1 MGSAVALRLEAGGWD
16 VAVIDERA
24 ETFQRLGDGFKG
36 TTVEGHALDI
46 ATLLAAGI
54 ERAEAVVVATNGDN
68 TNVVCAQIAQKRYG
82 VSCVVVRVLDP
93 ARARALRRA
102 RDAHGLPDL
111 GRDRRA
117 LRDGARAHGGD
128 LMYIL
133 IAGGGKVGRN
143 LAHELLQMRHEV
155 TVIEQ
160 SATRYRLLE
169 EELEHVAQHGDAT
182 ELMVLERCGIER
194 AELVV
199 AVTGDDE
206 DNIVVCQVARERYG
220 VERVIARVN
229 DPRNHELFDLLGIA
243 PSVCATTSIM
253 RLIEHELPDHEL
265 VPLLELRRE
274 GLEVVEVQ
282 LGDDAAQR
290 RVSEIALPEG
300 ARLIAVLRAGESDIA
315 GPETIVRPG
324 DQVLAIAR
332 TGLEDALRRALL
344 T

>member
-1 MGSAVALRLEAGGWD
+1 
-16 VAVIDERA
+16 
-24 ETFQRLGDGFKG
+24 
-36 TTVEGHALDI
+36 
-46 ATLLAAGI
+46 
-54 ERAEAVVVATNGDN
+54 
-68 TNVVCAQIAQKRYG
+68 
-82 VSCVVVRVLDP
+82 
-93 ARARALRRA
+93 
-102 RDAHGLPDL
+102 
-111 GRDRRA
+111 
-117 LRDGARAHGGD
+117 
-128 LMYIL
+128 MYIL

-143 LAHELLQMRHEV
+143 LAHELLKMRHEV

-160 SATRYRLLE
+160 RADRYRLLE

-282 LGDDAAQR
+282 LGDDIAQR
-290 RVSEIALPEG
+290 RVSEIPLPEG
-300 ARLIAVLRAGESDIA
+300 ARLIAVLRAGASDIA

-332 TGLEDALRRALL
+332 SGLEDDLRRALL
-344 T
+344 DVARPAPRAS

>member
-1 MGSAVALRLEAGGWD
+1 
-16 VAVIDERA
+16 
-24 ETFQRLGDGFKG
+24 
-36 TTVEGHALDI
+36 
-46 ATLLAAGI
+46 
-54 ERAEAVVVATNGDN
+54 
-68 TNVVCAQIAQKRYG
+68 
-82 VSCVVVRVLDP
+82 
-93 ARARALRRA
+93 
-102 RDAHGLPDL
+102 
-111 GRDRRA
+111 
-117 LRDGARAHGGD
+117 
-128 LMYIL
+128 MYIL

-143 LAHELLQMRHEV
+143 LAHELLKMRHEV

-160 SATRYRLLE
+160 RADRYRLLE

-182 ELMVLERCGIER
+182 ELLVLERCGIER

-274 GLEVVEVQ
+274 GIEVVEVQ
-282 LGDDAAQR
+282 LGDDIAQR

-300 ARLIAVLRAGESDIA
+300 ARLIAVLRAGASDIA

-332 TGLEDALRRALL
+332 SGLEDALRRALL

>member
-1 MGSAVALRLEAGGWD
+1 MYV
-16 VAVIDERA
+16 VI
-24 ETFQRLGDGFKG
+24 
-36 TTVEGHALDI
+36 V
-46 ATLLAAGI
+46 
-54 ERAEAVVVATNGDN
+54 
-68 TNVVCAQIAQKRYG
+68 
-82 VSCVVVRVLDP
+82 
-93 ARARALRRA
+93 
-102 RDAHGLPDL
+102 
-111 GRDRRA
+111 
-117 LRDGARAHGGD
+117 GA
-128 LMYIL
+128 
-133 IAGGGKVGRN
+133 GKVGWN
-143 LAHELLQMRHEV
+143 LARELINKRHEV
-155 TVIEQ
+155 TVIEADQ
-160 SATRYRLLE
+160 HRYAVVE
-169 EELEHVAQHGDAT
+169 QELEHSAMYGDGS
-182 ELMVLERCGIER
+182 ELWVLERSGIER
-194 AELVV
+194 ADLVV

-282 LGDDAAQR
+282 LGDDIAQR
-290 RVSEIALPEG
+290 RVSEIPLPEG
-300 ARLIAVLRAGESDIA
+300 ARLIAVLRAGASDIA

-332 TGLEDALRRALL
+332 SGLEDALRRALL

>member
-1 MGSAVALRLEAGGWD
+1 M
-16 VAVIDERA
+16 
-24 ETFQRLGDGFKG
+24 
-36 TTVEGHALDI
+36 
-46 ATLLAAGI
+46 
-54 ERAEAVVVATNGDN
+54 
-68 TNVVCAQIAQKRYG
+68 
-82 VSCVVVRVLDP
+82 
-93 ARARALRRA
+93 
-102 RDAHGLPDL
+102 
-111 GRDRRA
+111 
-117 LRDGARAHGGD
+117 
-128 LMYIL
+128 
-133 IAGGGKVGRN
+133 
-143 LAHELLQMRHEV
+143 
-155 TVIEQ
+155 IEQ
-160 SATRYRLLE
+160 SAHRYRLLE

-282 LGDDAAQR
+282 LGDDVAQR
-290 RVSEIALPEG
+290 RVSEIPLPEG
-300 ARLIAVLRAGESDIA
+300 ARLIAVLRAGRLRHRRARDDRA
-315 GPETIVRPG
+315 ARRPG
-324 DQVLAIAR
+324 AR
-332 TGLEDALRRALL
+332 DRALRPRGRAAARP
-344 T
+344 TDVERPRRAARAGRAR

>member
-1 MGSAVALRLEAGGWD
+1 
-16 VAVIDERA
+16 
-24 ETFQRLGDGFKG
+24 
-36 TTVEGHALDI
+36 
-46 ATLLAAGI
+46 
-54 ERAEAVVVATNGDN
+54 
-68 TNVVCAQIAQKRYG
+68 
-82 VSCVVVRVLDP
+82 
-93 ARARALRRA
+93 
-102 RDAHGLPDL
+102 
-111 GRDRRA
+111 
-117 LRDGARAHGGD
+117 
-128 LMYIL
+128 
-133 IAGGGKVGRN
+133 
-143 LAHELLQMRHEV
+143 
-155 TVIEQ
+155 
-160 SATRYRLLE
+160 
-169 EELEHVAQHGDAT
+169 
-182 ELMVLERCGIER
+182 MVLERCGIER

-229 DPRNHELFDLLGIA
+229 DPRNHALFDLLGIA

-300 ARLIAVLRAGESDIA
+300 ARLIAVLRAGASDIA

>member
-1 MGSAVALRLEAGGWD
+1 
-16 VAVIDERA
+16 
-24 ETFQRLGDGFKG
+24 
-36 TTVEGHALDI
+36 
-46 ATLLAAGI
+46 
-54 ERAEAVVVATNGDN
+54 
-68 TNVVCAQIAQKRYG
+68 
-82 VSCVVVRVLDP
+82 
-93 ARARALRRA
+93 
-102 RDAHGLPDL
+102 
-111 GRDRRA
+111 
-117 LRDGARAHGGD
+117 
-128 LMYIL
+128 MYIL
-133 IAGGGKVGRN
+133 IAGGGKVGRT
-143 LAHELLQMRHEV
+143 LTHELLKMRHEV
-155 TVIEQ
+155 TLIEQ

-182 ELMVLERCGIER
+182 ELMVLERCGIQR

-206 DNIVVCQVARERYG
+206 DNIVVCQVAREHYG

-229 DPRNHELFDLLGIA
+229 DPRNHDLFDLLGIS

-282 LGDDAAQR
+282 LGDDVAQR
-290 RVSEIALPEG
+290 QVSEIPLPEG
-300 ARLIAVLRAGESDIA
+300 ARLIAVLRAGASDIA

>member
-1 MGSAVALRLEAGGWD
+1 
-16 VAVIDERA
+16 
-24 ETFQRLGDGFKG
+24 
-36 TTVEGHALDI
+36 
-46 ATLLAAGI
+46 
-54 ERAEAVVVATNGDN
+54 
-68 TNVVCAQIAQKRYG
+68 
-82 VSCVVVRVLDP
+82 
-93 ARARALRRA
+93 
-102 RDAHGLPDL
+102 
-111 GRDRRA
+111 
-117 LRDGARAHGGD
+117 
-128 LMYIL
+128 
-133 IAGGGKVGRN
+133 
-143 LAHELLQMRHEV
+143 
-155 TVIEQ
+155 
-160 SATRYRLLE
+160 
-169 EELEHVAQHGDAT
+169 
-182 ELMVLERCGIER
+182 MVLERCGIER

-274 GLEVVEVQ
+274 GIEVVEVQ
-282 LGDDAAQR
+282 LGDDIAQR
-290 RVSEIALPEG
+290 RVSEIPLPEG
-300 ARLIAVLRAGESDIA
+300 ARLIAVLRAGASDIA

-332 TGLEDALRRALL
+332 SGLEDELRRALL